1 MAVVFDPVRDY
12 SPGGELLHKAGS
24 TAASTR
30 AATARTRLRGRV
42 EFTLAFAGVY
52 SLFCW
57 ALYEGGHLGAQH
69 NPSYFAAAL
78 AGWALGFLVIV
89 LCSRS
94 SRVSEQLASLTLAL
108 WSNIGMVATAVL
120 FGGEL
125 RILLLVGTVFGV
137 LYGALHLNRDGV
149 RMVTLA
155 TLITY
160 ACAITFYSQAVLIEG
175 LRNPGFE
182 WVSALV
188 LVTLT
193 LSGLL
198 VANEVVRIRER
209 AQRRNGRLSN
219 ALRRVEELAL
229 RDELTGLYNR
239 RHLLDFV
246 QRQLASVDRGG
257 ASFTLC
263 YCDLDYFKRVNDLF
277 GHKCGDD
284 LLRAFSREALRCV
297 RAHDLVARLGGE
309 EFVLVLVDADLDEAS
324 LIVERLRQHTASLPV
339 HPNQPDY
346 RVTLSVGVT
355 ANRVDDTVDSILR
368 RADKALYQ
376 AKETGRDCMV
386 RG

>member
-1 MAVVFDPVRDY
+1 
-12 SPGGELLHKAGS
+12 
-24 TAASTR
+24 
-30 AATARTRLRGRV
+30 
-42 EFTLAFAGVY
+42 
-52 SLFCW
+52 
-57 ALYEGGHLGAQH
+57 
-69 NPSYFAAAL
+69 
-78 AGWALGFLVIV
+78 
-89 LCSRS
+89 
-94 SRVSEQLASLTLAL
+94 
-108 WSNIGMVATAVL
+108 MVATAVL

-149 RMVTLA
+149 RAVTLT
-155 TLITY
+155 TLLTY
-160 ACAITFYSQAVLIEG
+160 AVAVTLYSQLSVFDG
-175 LRNPGFE
+175 LLRPGFE
-182 WVSALV
+182 WVSALA
-188 LVTLT
+188 LITLT

-198 VANEVVRIRER
+198 VANEVVRLRER
-209 AQRRNGRLSN
+209 AQRRNGRLSD
-219 ALRRVEELAL
+219 ALQRVEELAL

-263 YCDLDYFKRVNDLF
+263 YCDLDFFKQVNDLF

-284 LLRAFSREALRCV
+284 LLRAFAREALHCV

-324 LIVERLRQHTASLPV
+324 NIVERLRRLTANLPV
-339 HPNQPDY
+339 HHTQPDY

-355 ANRVDDTVDSILR
+355 ANLASDSVDSLLR
-368 RADKALYQ
+368 RSDRALYQ
-376 AKETGRDCMV
+376 AKEAGRDCMV

>member
-1 MAVVFDPVRDY
+1 MSVVFDSVRDF
-12 SPGGELLHKAGS
+12 SRGGEVLSAGDP
-24 TAASTR
+24 A
-30 AATARTRLRGRV
+30 AATVRRESAQSRLRGRV
-42 EFTLAFAGVY
+42 EFTLALAGVY
-52 SLFCW
+52 SLFFW
-57 ALYEGGHLGAQH
+57 ALHEGGHLGTA
-69 NPSYFAAAL
+69 SDTTYFGAAL
-78 AGWALGFLVIV
+78 VGWALGFLVIV

-94 SRVSEQLASLTLAL
+94 AVPGANLPNLTLAL
-108 WSNIGMVATAVL
+108 WSNIGMVTTAVM

-137 LYGALHLNRDGV
+137 LYGALHLNRDGL
-149 RMVTLA
+149 RAVTLA

-160 ACAITFYSQAVLIEG
+160 AVAITLYSQFMVTAASQS
-175 LRNPGFE
+175 PAFE

-188 LVTLT
+188 LITLT

-209 AQRRNGRLSN
+209 AQRRNGQLSD

-284 LLRAFSREALRCV
+284 LLRAFSKEALRCV
-297 RAHDLVARLGGE
+297 RTHDLVARLGGE
-309 EFVLVLVDADLDEAS
+309 EFVLVLVDADLDRAS
-324 LIVERLRQHTASLPV
+324 LIVERLRQRTANLPV
-339 HPNQPDY
+339 HPTQPDY
-346 RVTLSVGVT
+346 RVTLSAGVT
-355 ANRVDDTVDSILR
+355 VNGPGDTVDSVLR
-368 RADKALYQ
+368 RADTALYQ
-376 AKETGRDCMV
+376 AKENGRDCMV

>member
-1 MAVVFDPVRDY
+1 MAVVFDQIGEFSPSGDSLAVSNSQSAAQALAQDRVRL
-12 SPGGELLHKAGS
+12 G
-24 TAASTR
+24 
-30 AATARTRLRGRV
+30 GRV
-42 EFTLAFAGVY
+42 EFTLALAGVY

-57 ALYEGGHLGAQH
+57 ALHKGGHLAGWQ
-69 NPSYFAAAL
+69 NEVYFGPAL
-78 AGWALGFLVIV
+78 AGWAFGFVMIV
-89 LCSRS
+89 LLSRS
-94 SRVSEQLASLTLAL
+94 ARVSVKLASLTLAL
-108 WSNIGMVATAVL
+108 WSNIGMVTTAVL

-137 LYGALHLNRDGV
+137 LYGALHLNRDGLRTV
-149 RMVTLA
+149 SLA

-160 ACAITFYSQAVLIEG
+160 AVAITVYSQLLLA
-175 LRNPGFE
+175 PGARDVAFE
-182 WVSALV
+182 WASALA
-188 LVTLT
+188 LITLT

-209 AQRRNGRLSN
+209 AQRRNGRLSD

-324 LIVERLRQHTASLPV
+324 IIVERLRQRTATLPV
-339 HPNQPDY
+339 HHNQPAY

-355 ANRVDDTVDSILR
+355 ANQVGDSVDSVLR
-368 RADKALYQ
+368 RSDKALYQ
-376 AKETGRDCMV
+376 AKEAGRDCMV